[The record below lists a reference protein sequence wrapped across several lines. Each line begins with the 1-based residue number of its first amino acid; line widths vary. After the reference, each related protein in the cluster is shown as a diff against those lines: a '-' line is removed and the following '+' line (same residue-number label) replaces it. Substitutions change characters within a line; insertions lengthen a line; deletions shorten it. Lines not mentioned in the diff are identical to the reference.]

1 MTGVLN
7 YITRTI
13 LKIPYQELLVSLSL
27 SQPLESAISGIEIE
41 IEIEIKI
48 NCMLER
54 YQKEGPVISQ
64 KERNKKKE

>member
-41 IEIEIKI
+41 IEIKI

>member
-41 IEIEIKI
+41 IEI

>member
-41 IEIEIKI
+41 IEIKI

-54 YQKEGPVISQ
+54 YQKEVPVISQ